1 MTCTSY
7 TEVTRVEVI
16 ASPILLF
23 TMASVPYI
31 SKPLVEE
38 LFISRSSSLNKLEGS
53 WWLRVWLRGRVW
65 LRDRVWLLDSDW
77 WKGRL
82 IIIELLKER
91 LTMSLEIV
99 HCQIK
104 QDNIMTI
111 EQMPVILFKSRDCL
125 APTLECTVE
134 VCTTDC
140 HTFVMTFLTLGGKT
154 WKDLKPQST
163 HNIRTAC
170 TVLILIALLPLVQE
184 ALGISDFSAALGMP
198 GSR

>member
-1 MTCTSY
+1 MINVTCTSY

-77 WKGRL
+77 WKSRL

-163 HNIRTAC
+163 HTYCMHC
-170 TVLILIALLPLVQE
+170 THTHSAIATST
-184 ALGISDFSAALGMP
+184 GSAGHF
-198 GSR
+198 

>member
-1 MTCTSY
+1 
-7 TEVTRVEVI
+7 
-16 ASPILLF
+16 
-23 TMASVPYI
+23 MASVPYI

-53 WWLRVWLRGRVW
+53 WWLRVWFRGRVW

-91 LTMSLEIV
+91 LKMSLEIV

-134 VCTTDC
+134 VVHYRLSHVCNDISYT
-140 HTFVMTFLTLGGKT
+140 G
-154 WKDLKPQST
+154 WKASSNRL
-163 HNIRTAC
+163 
-170 TVLILIALLPLVQE
+170 ALLL
-184 ALGISDFSAALGMP
+184 
-198 GSR
+198 